1 MPTDLLCLGGS
12 SVDLI
17 LRVPRLPRRDEK
29 LVSQFV
35 GRVPGGMV
43 ANTACAAARLGVT
56 VGWAGTLGDDEDGRL
71 MRAGFAEFGVD
82 DSYAAV
88 VTGGVTDFTVIL
100 LDDSGERTILVVPT
114 LPAPPSL
121 TDSAL
126 AALRATRL
134 AYTVP
139 HLPDWFAPRAEAV
152 HAGGGLVALD
162 VETSSPAQGADLTAA
177 VDQSDIIFCNR
188 RGLKLMTGA
197 EDVPTGARALL
208 ERGLTCVVVTLG
220 ADGAYATGRADSS
233 AVTCRVDGHVVPV
246 ADTTGA
252 GDCMHAAFMKGWL
265 AGWPLD
271 RALKFANA
279 AAALSVQQVGARAGY
294 PTETEVEQFLV
305 NGWNG

>member
-17 LRVPRLPRRDEK
+17 LRVLRLPRRDEK

-43 ANTACAAARLGVT
+43 ANTACAAARLGLT
-56 VGWAGTLGDDEDGRL
+56 VGWAGALGDDEDGRL

-88 VTGGVTDFTVIL
+88 VVGGVTDFTVIL

-114 LPAPPSL
+114 LPSPPPL

-139 HLPDWFAPRAEAV
+139 HRRDWFAPVADAV
-152 HAGGGLVALD
+152 HSGGGLVALD
-162 VETSSPAQGADLTAA
+162 VETSSPVQGTDLAAA

-188 RGLKLMTGA
+188 RGLKLMIGVEEA
-197 EDVPTGARALL
+197 PVGARALL
-208 ERGLTCVVVTLG
+208 ERGLTCVAVTLG
-220 ADGAYATGRADSS
+220 AEGAYAAVRADSS
-233 AVTCRVDGHVVPV
+233 AVTCRVPGHVVPV

-252 GDCMHAAFMKGWL
+252 GDCFHAAFLCGWL
-265 AGWPLD
+265 AGWPLEQTL
-271 RALKFANA
+271 RFANA
-279 AAALSVQQVGARAGY
+279 AAALSVQKLGPRAGFS
-294 PTETEVEQFLV
+294 TRSEVESFLASDV
-305 NGWNG
+305 

>member
-1 MPTDLLCLGGS
+1 MPTDLLCLGGA

-43 ANTACAAARLGVT
+43 ANTACAAARLGLS

-88 VTGGVTDFTVIL
+88 VGGGVTDFTVIL

-114 LPAPPSL
+114 LPSPPPL

-126 AALRATRL
+126 AALRTTRL
-134 AYTVP
+134 AYTAP
-139 HLPDWFAPRAEAV
+139 HGRDWFAPVAGAV
-152 HAGGGLVALD
+152 HSGGGLVAVD
-162 VETSSPAQGADLTAA
+162 VEASSPVTGAELQAVLRQCDL
-177 VDQSDIIFCNR
+177 IFCNR
-188 RGLKLMTGA
+188 RGLALATGSDDPERGA
-197 EDVPTGARALL
+197 QALVEHGAR
-208 ERGLTCVVVTLG
+208 CVAVTLG
-220 ADGAYATGRADSS
+220 ADGAYAAVRADSS
-233 AVTCRVDGHVVPV
+233 AVTCQVAGHVVPV

-252 GDCMHAAFMKGWL
+252 GDCFHAAFMKGWL

-279 AAALSVQQVGARAGY
+279 AAALSVQRVGARAGY